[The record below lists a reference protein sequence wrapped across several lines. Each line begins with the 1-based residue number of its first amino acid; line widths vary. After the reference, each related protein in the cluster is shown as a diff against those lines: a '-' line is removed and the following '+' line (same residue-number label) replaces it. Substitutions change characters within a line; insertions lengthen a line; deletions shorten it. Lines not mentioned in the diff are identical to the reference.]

1 VTRAALAPALALL
14 AVSACGGGGSNGS
27 NASGQGDY
35 SWSVTQTNTA
45 GQMVSCVNYTHQKV
59 TAAQA
64 MTMVQGGTV
73 SADPCPLTTAVV
85 GVCSGVDA
93 GGNDSQQ
100 VFYNYDGKTGAT
112 LTAAVANLMLSCGA
126 TNGAW
131 TTSYDGAFVMTT
143 GAGGGGSVSAS
154 DFVAVWQGVSGTYT
168 DVCGSMTTTPSF
180 TPFTLEFRSDGSG
193 GLVVIDS
200 SSCTYPFTV
209 SGSVATMTGTPQT
222 CSDAGNIITWTQDV
236 FTLSA
241 DRQSMDEVG
250 TVTNTTASTSCTQ
263 SDAIHYTR
271 TQGGSTGTTTGCA
284 LCDKAGACCAAYS
297 GSSAGCAIYSAAMC
311 SAQPAAAQATYVADI
326 CQTLLNQQESSGLSA
341 CQ

>member
-14 AVSACGGGGSNGS
+14 AVAACGGSKGSNGS
-27 NASGQGDY
+27 TGGQGDY

-45 GQMVSCVNYTHQKV
+45 GQTVSCVNYTHQKV

-73 SADPCPLTTAVV
+73 SADPCPLTTTVV

-131 TTSYDGAFVMTT
+131 TTSYDGAFVTTT
-143 GAGGGGSVSAS
+143 GTGSVSAS

-168 DVCGSMTTTPSF
+168 DVCGSVTTTPSF

-193 GLVVIDS
+193 GLEALDS
-200 SSCTYPFTV
+200 SSCTFLFTV
-209 SGSVATMTGTPQT
+209 SGSVATMTVPQT
-222 CSDAGNIITWTQDV
+222 CTDAGNTITWTQDV

-250 TVTNTTASTSCTQ
+250 TVTNTTASSTCTQ
-263 SDAIHYTR
+263 SDSIHYTR
-271 TQGGSTGTTTGCA
+271 TQGGSTGTTGCA

-297 GSSAGCAIYSAAMC
+297 GSAAGCAIYSAAMC
-311 SAQPAAAQATYVADI
+311 SAQPAAEQATYVADI
-326 CQTLLNQQESSGLSA
+326 CQTLLTQQASSGLSA
-341 CQ
+341 CK